1 MYNDIME
8 FSLVNNKLSG
18 KTFNVLGYEVT
29 GLIDLGDSNYYM
41 NLTNDNEEEEKSVLV
56 DMKREKIIREFENK
70 YLYLIKVAQ

>member
-1 MYNDIME
+1 
-8 FSLVNNKLSG
+8 
-18 KTFNVLGYEVT
+18 
-29 GLIDLGDSNYYM
+29 M